1 MSLAQRRTTLDGIEA
16 ISLPPRRASGLV
28 TTTTD
33 DGEDGL
39 GNHHHH
45 HTTTTSLADQDN
57 DDDRQQQ
64 QQHDGSGLESETTS
78 TIDAA
83 AAQVPAEDDGQLAE
97 IWKTISYD
105 LFSSGPPKENDD
117 DDGDDD
123 GGGGGAGG
131 LLLPELQHYESFPA
145 ELGDHVM
152 AYEVSTAK
160 RVGEYYMHVDSHD
173 NQKKKHLIKNS
184 G

>member
-16 ISLPPRRASGLV
+16 ISLPSRRASGLV
-28 TTTTD
+28 TTSD

-45 HTTTTSLADQDN
+45 TTTTNIADDN
-57 DDDRQQQ
+57 HDDRQQQ
-64 QQHDGSGLESETTS
+64 QQHDGSGLASETT

-83 AAQVPAEDDGQLAE
+83 AQAPAEVDDGQLAE

-105 LFSSGPPKENDD
+105 LFSSGPPKENDN
-117 DDGDDD
+117 DGDDV
-123 GGGGGAGG
+123 AG

-160 RVGEYYMHVDSHD
+160 RVGEFDC
-173 NQKKKHLIKNS
+173 IPWIPTIAT
-184 G
+184 